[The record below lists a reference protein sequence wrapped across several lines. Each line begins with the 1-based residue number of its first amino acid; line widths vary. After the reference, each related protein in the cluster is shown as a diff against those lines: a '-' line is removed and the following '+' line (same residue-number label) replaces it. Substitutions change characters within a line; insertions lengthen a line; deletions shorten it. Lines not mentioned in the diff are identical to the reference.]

1 MRLIHGLMTFPDKWT
16 CEERLKMN
24 TTQLSF
30 QDTGYLIVADR
41 LRSSIVGGELLDRF
55 KIRDEILFLIDVV
68 DAQKSSS
75 LIVQSALNVARSHAV
90 LGRPLRALSRLE
102 TVLTE
107 HR

>member
-1 MRLIHGLMTFPDKWT
+1 
-16 CEERLKMN
+16 MN

-30 QDTGYLIVADR
+30 QETGYLMAADR
-41 LRSSIVGGELLDRF
+41 LRSMIGGGEVSDRF
-55 KIRDEILFLIDVV
+55 RIRNEILFLIDVV

-90 LGRPLRALSRLE
+90 LGQPLRALSRLE

-107 HR
+107 NR